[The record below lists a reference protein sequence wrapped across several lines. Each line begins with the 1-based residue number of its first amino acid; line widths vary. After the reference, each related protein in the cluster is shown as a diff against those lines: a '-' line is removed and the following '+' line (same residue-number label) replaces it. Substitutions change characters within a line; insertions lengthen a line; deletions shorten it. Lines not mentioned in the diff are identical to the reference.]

1 MFGKSKKRRSG
12 RWIAFLLLLALLVW
26 TAWENTIVEL
36 NTYTILSD
44 RLPESFDGYRIAHV
58 SDLHN
63 ATLGENNSKIL
74 DLLKS
79 AEPDMIAITGD
90 LVDSR
95 NTDMEVAMAFVWEA
109 VKIAPCYYVTGNHE
123 GRLKNYDVLKAQL
136 DAAGVVV
143 LEDTSVKVTLE
154 DASIT
159 ILGLQDPLAH
169 GAYSTEEIEEL
180 ADSQLSEL
188 YTDKDS
194 YTVMLFHR
202 PSYFAVYADHG
213 VDLVLAGHMHG
224 GQVRIPFLG
233 GLYTPSHG
241 FFPDY
246 DAGLYNE
253 GDTTM
258 IVSRGLGNSVVP
270 IRFNNPSE
278 LILID
283 LQTE

>member
-26 TAWENTIVEL
+26 TVWENTIVEL

-44 RLPESFDGYRIAHV
+44 RLPESFAGYRIAHV

-95 NTDMEVAMAFVWEA
+95 NTDMEVAMAFVREA

-143 LEDTSVKVTLE
+143 LEDAVMQITQE
-154 DASIT
+154 DASINL
-159 ILGLQDPLAH
+159 IGLLDPSFH
-169 GAYSTEEIEEL
+169 GKYKTEEIKKL
-180 ADSQLSEL
+180 ADSQLSKL

-194 YTVMLFHR
+194 S
-202 PSYFAVYADHG
+202 P
-213 VDLVLAGHMHG
+213 AGC
-224 GQVRIPFLG
+224 RW
-233 GLYTPSHG
+233 
-241 FFPDY
+241 
-246 DAGLYNE
+246 
-253 GDTTM
+253 
-258 IVSRGLGNSVVP
+258 
-270 IRFNNPSE
+270 
-278 LILID
+278 
-283 LQTE
+283 